1 MEYINEMRSI
11 ILEPGS
17 FMMAFKGAKKPDLTC
32 DRFRQYDPITIREMP
47 SIPQGLSFS
56 PSKILPVR
64 IIKTGV
70 NARKGSVRER
80 GEIFMAFM

>member
-1 MEYINEMRSI
+1 
-11 ILEPGS
+11 
-17 FMMAFKGAKKPDLTC
+17 
-32 DRFRQYDPITIREMP
+32 MP
-47 SIPQGLSFS
+47 SIPQGLNFS